1 MDSSMS
7 LEGIIFQIFASI
19 NNTVKVTDLA
29 LKK

>member
-7 LEGIIFQIFASI
+7 LEDIIFQIFASI